1 MNNKAIITLLLPAI
15 TIIGLLSVGSL
26 PVQAGAPTPTPTY
39 DPLEEPPLP
48 ENPTELEL
56 GRNLYWHWCM
66 PCHGDV
72 GQGLTDEFR
81 GIWEPDHQNCWD
93 RGCHA
98 GRPGDMG
105 FKIPT
110 FVPPIVLENH
120 LADFSSLQS
129 LTDYLN
135 STHPPQHPGIL
146 EEKEYQAIA
155 AYVFTMNQREP
166 EDSPSP
172 NCNHARP
179 IPHAHTLADPQPDST
194 LHQQGCHPTPGSD
207 PDRHRGLIPPGS
219 RRLQAFQ
226 EKKNVKQMNASRSDP
241 IGTASN
247 AT

>member
-1 MNNKAIITLLLPAI
+1 MVVYYQSKEPMNNKAIITILLPAI

-26 PVQAGAPTPTPTY
+26 PVLAEAPTPTPTS

-81 GIWEPDHQNCWD
+81 GIWEPDHQNCWE

-110 FVPPIVLENH
+110 FVPPIVLENQ

-129 LTDYLN
+129 LTGYLN

-155 AYVFTMNQREP
+155 VYVFTMNQREP

-172 NCNHARP
+172 TAITPVPSPTQTPSP
-179 IPHAHTLADPQPDST
+179 IPS
-194 LHQQGCHPTPGSD
+194 PTPPSINKGT
-207 PDRHRGLIPPGS
+207 IPPQGPILIGIGVLLLLAALVY
-219 RRLQAFQ
+219 RHFKR
-226 EKKNVKQMNASRSDP
+226 KK
-241 IGTASN
+241 T
-247 AT
+247 